1 MKRLFFVLSLVLV
14 CSSIFS
20 QEKEWKVKG
29 FEPQIRLSFDEGVD
43 YQKNFSFGAD
53 FVAAYRF
60 NEIIRLGA
68 GVGVDYVNMRLAEY
82 DADSDIAAGIDM
94 ATDKSYSSF
103 MIN

>member
-1 MKRLFFVLSLVLV
+1 M
-14 CSSIFS
+14 FS

-29 FEPQIRLSFDEGVD
+29 FEPQVRVAFDEGVD

-68 GVGVDYVNMRLAEY
+68 GVGVDYVICALRKPNISVSR
-82 DADSDIAAGIDM
+82 S
-94 ATDKSYSSF
+94 
-103 MIN
+103 MIHIMNLQ

>member
-29 FEPQIRLSFDEGVD
+29 VEPQIRLSFDEGVD
-43 YQKNFSFGAD
+43 YPKNFSFGAD

-68 GVGVDYVNMRLAEY
+68 GVGVDMSICASKNRNTSVTR
-82 DADSDIAAGIDM
+82 S
-94 ATDKSYSSF
+94 TTRTTKPQ
-103 MIN
+103 